1 MVVITETTD
10 RPFATSI
17 FSRAS
22 FLKGSSRTSGRVNT
36 FDLSVSRAGYRT
48 EGKENGEFKSKG
60 RPELELKQMGFDRST
75 INTPESPNLA
85 NTGNSAQSFPTEDT
99 MRPLVRVRSQPIPTP
114 LEAVFTSDSSP
125 LDGEDSPRKLAWH
138 PRRTSTH
145 SSRMPQD
152 VPVSADAHLPSLP
165 RQPSN
170 ATARESFSQFS
181 SVQTENLMHEQED
194 ARTISDSDSTM
205 SPSPAL
211 GTPIAMP
218 VSEILRIANPDE
230 EDFTQSREPPTL
242 AKLLG
247 QLSTRAAARRRNSM
261 LVRQADLSLRQA
273 MDENA
278 ARAASRTDMAA
289 VLFDQPSDFA
299 GTAQQEQMQRR
310 DSLLVRQTD
319 LDVRRSI
326 SVSRAGE
333 MSVFSLDPSTEF
345 VEIPRPPEPSSR
357 ATTRVESDQTPE
369 PPRLMRSNTTEPMLV
384 RNFSRPGAPR
394 PRTAGGEEDRQ
405 VPAQISD
412 RRGRNDRREENKLA
426 RRSRSLPPARQ
437 RRSPETE
444 SESQF
449 KRNVSATGKR
459 IGSQA
464 PIAPRFSPFPRTPA
478 ATPPI
483 ELPKVKGLGQGSTRR
498 RDERIEK
505 WMNGVPVGEEE

>member
-1 MVVITETTD
+1 M
-10 RPFATSI
+10 
-17 FSRAS
+17 
-22 FLKGSSRTSGRVNT
+22 
-36 FDLSVSRAGYRT
+36 
-48 EGKENGEFKSKG
+48 
-60 RPELELKQMGFDRST
+60 Q
-75 INTPESPNLA
+75 
-85 NTGNSAQSFPTEDT
+85 QQEDT
-99 MRPLVRVRSQPIPTP
+99 V
-114 LEAVFTSDSSP
+114 
-125 LDGEDSPRKLAWH
+125 
-138 PRRTSTH
+138 
-145 SSRMPQD
+145 
-152 VPVSADAHLPSLP
+152 
-165 RQPSN
+165 
-170 ATARESFSQFS
+170 
-181 SVQTENLMHEQED
+181 
-194 ARTISDSDSTM
+194 TISDSDTAM

-211 GTPIAMP
+211 GTPVAMP
-218 VSEILRIANPDE
+218 VSETLRIANPDE
-230 EDFTQSREPPTL
+230 EDPAQSREPPTL

-299 GTAQQEQMQRR
+299 GTAQQESMQRR

-333 MSVFSLDPSTEF
+333 MSVFSLDPSTDF

-357 ATTRVESDQTPE
+357 ATTAVESDQTSE
-369 PPRLMRSNTTEPMLV
+369 PPRLMRVNTEEPMLV

-405 VPAQISD
+405 EAPIQKSD
-412 RRGRNDRREENKLA
+412 RRGRNDSREEKALA

-437 RRSPETE
+437 KRNPEVE
-444 SESQF
+444 SEGQF
-449 KRNVSATGKR
+449 ERTVSTTGKK

-464 PIAPRFSPFPRTPA
+464 PIAPRFSPFPKTPV
-478 ATPPI
+478 ATPPV

-505 WMNGVPVGEEE
+505 WMNGVPIGEGE

>member
-22 FLKGSSRTSGRVNT
+22 FLKESSRTSGRVNT
-36 FDLSVSRAGYRT
+36 FDLSVSRAGFRS

-60 RPELELKQMGFDRST
+60 RTELELKQMGFDRST
-75 INTPESPNLA
+75 INTPESPYLA
-85 NTGNSAQSFPTEDT
+85 TTGNPALPFSDGDNMS
-99 MRPLVRVRSQPIPTP
+99 PLVRVRSQPIPTP

-145 SSRMPQD
+145 SSRMTKDTPE
-152 VPVSADAHLPSLP
+152 SSDAHLPSLP

-170 ATARESFSQFS
+170 ATARVSFSQFS

-194 ARTISDSDSTM
+194 ARTISDSDSTV

-211 GTPIAMP
+211 GSPIAMP
-218 VSEILRIANPDE
+218 VSEKLRITNPDE
-230 EDFTQSREPPTL
+230 EDSAPSREPPTL

-273 MDENA
+273 MGENA

-299 GTAQQEQMQRR
+299 GAAQQEPMQRR
-310 DSLLVRQTD
+310 DSLLVSQAE

-326 SVSRAGE
+326 SVSRAGD
-333 MSVFSLDPSTEF
+333 MSVFSLYPSTEF

-357 ATTRVESDQTPE
+357 ATTAVESDQTPE
-369 PPRLMRSNTTEPMLV
+369 PPRLMRSNTAEPMLV

-394 PRTAGGEEDRQ
+394 PTTAGGEGDRQ
-405 VPAQISD
+405 VLTQVSD
-412 RRGRNDRREENKLA
+412 RRGRNDRREERALA

-437 RRSPETE
+437 KRSLETE

-449 KRNVSATGKR
+449 KRNASMTGKKN
-459 IGSQA
+459 GSQA
-464 PIAPRFSPFPRTPA
+464 PTAPRFSPFPRTPVG
-478 ATPPI
+478 TPPV

-498 RDERIEK
+498 RDERIER
-505 WMNGVPVGEEE
+505 WMNGVPIGEGE